1 MTAPLSAWK
10 DRLAEARHRLAS
22 GRASPAEFA
31 RLVDELV
38 GDLARAAGW
47 DGPGRAVVAL
57 GGYGR
62 REMAPRSDVDLLFLA
77 GRSGTAPEVEPVLYP
92 LWDLG
97 LDVGHAL
104 RTPADCR
111 DVARQDLTAATA
123 LLDARLLLGDPD
135 LFERTLRRAGA
146 KPRPSRRTRAWAR
159 AVIEDVEAR
168 RKRFGEIS
176 HLLEPHVKEGWGGLR
191 DLQAARWVLAC
202 LGLDPHREIARLP
215 RGPQALEGARLLD
228 RVRAAIHGVA
238 GRKTDHL
245 TFEHH
250 EAVARIV
257 VPGERPEE
265 LFARLHRAARDIAAL
280 WQAVADGF
288 PHPPRVA
295 TATEGFDDPARAAS
309 ALQGPQGPDGKPRP
323 SVMARLAASPAPVRR
338 AALREA
344 LGRLFRRRAASHP
357 LLDALLDH
365 GLLGDVDPLLGEAA
379 HAVPYDARHAFT
391 VGAHGVECLAAFE
404 RLWLGALEDREPW
417 LTRVA
422 GGLPAPWV
430 LRVAA
435 LTHDLGK
442 CVSAGDHA
450 RSGASHAER
459 IARALGLSDEEA
471 REAARLVE
479 HHHAVPLLAFRRD
492 PDDPRTAREAW
503 KIAGTPERL
512 DALVVLAYADL
523 ASTHPGPHHPT
534 WTAWT
539 RNLLLALHSRARTAR
554 ADPAVPA
561 DALREQLARACGGAA
576 ERALVDEVPTAELLQ
591 VPPDLLGRLV
601 RMTARLGDAPCRW
614 ETVATPF
621 GPVEVL
627 GVISAPPPWALSATS
642 AALTRLGFDIR
653 MFQVHAWPRGLLHLW
668 FRCHPPDH
676 PPGRDRLRQAL
687 DEALTAGRPRPR
699 RPGLVDRRMAAMPVP
714 TRVDL
719 THGSPVHSVI
729 EVTCRDRPGLL
740 AALTAA
746 LDELG
751 LTVVHAMV
759 TTQGP
764 QARDVFHV
772 RDLLGGRIEGED
784 KKKRILARLRAAVET
799 EP

>member
-1 MTAPLSAWK
+1 VTAPLSEWK
-10 DRLAEARHRLAS
+10 DRLTEARHRLAS
-22 GRASPAEFA
+22 GGASPGEFT

-38 GDLARAAGW
+38 VDLARASGW
-47 DGPGRAVVAL
+47 AGPGRAVVAL

-77 GRSGTAPEVEPVLYP
+77 ARTGSAPEVEPVLYP

-97 LDVGHAL
+97 LEVGHAL
-104 RTPADCR
+104 RTPSHCR
-111 DVARQDLTAATA
+111 EVARQDLTAATA

-135 LFERTLRRAGA
+135 LFERALRRAGVQ
-146 KPRPSRRTRAWAR
+146 PRPSRRTRAWAR
-159 AVIEDVEAR
+159 AILENVETR
-168 RKRFGEIS
+168 RERFGEVS

-202 LGLDPHREIARLP
+202 LGLDPHQEIARLP
-215 RGPQALEGARLLD
+215 RGPQALEGARLLE
-228 RVRAAIHGVA
+228 RVRAALHGAA

-288 PHPPRVA
+288 PHPPRIV
-295 TATEGFDDPARAAS
+295 TAAEGFDTPDRAVS
-309 ALQGPQGPDGKPRP
+309 ALLGPCCSDGTPRP
-323 SVMARLAASPAPVRR
+323 AVMARLAGSPSPLRR
-338 AALREA
+338 AALQEA
-344 LGRLFRRRAASHP
+344 LARRIRRRAATYP
-357 LLDALLDH
+357 LLGALLDH
-365 GLLGDVDPLLGEAA
+365 GLLGDIDPLLGEAA

-404 RLWLGALEDREPW
+404 RLWLGALEDQEPW

-422 GGLPAPWV
+422 GGLPTPWV

-442 CVSAGDHA
+442 CISAGDHG
-450 RSGASHAER
+450 RSGAPHAER
-459 IARALGLSDEEA
+459 IGRALGLSAEEA

-479 HHHAVPLLAFRRD
+479 HHHAVPLLAFRGD

-503 KIAGTPERL
+503 DIAGTPERL

-534 WTAWT
+534 WTAWP
-539 RNLLLALHSRARTAR
+539 RNLLLALHSRARAARTA
-554 ADPAVPA
+554 PSVPPE
-561 DALREQLARACGGAA
+561 ALRERASRACGGAA
-576 ERALVDEVPTAELLQ
+576 ERSLMAEVPTAELLQ
-591 VPPDLLGRLV
+591 VPPDLLATLV
-601 RMTARLGDAPCRW
+601 RTTARLGEAPCRW

-621 GPVEVL
+621 GPVEIL
-627 GVISAPPPWALSATS
+627 GVISTPPPWALSAAS

-676 PPGRDRLRQAL
+676 PPGRERLRQIL
-687 DEALTAGRPRPR
+687 GEALAAGRPRPR
-699 RPGLVDRRMAAMPVP
+699 QPGLVDRRVAAMPVP
-714 TRVDL
+714 TRVAL
-719 THGSPVHSVI
+719 TPGSPVHSII

-751 LTVVHAMV
+751 LTVIHAMV

-784 KKKRILARLRAAVET
+784 KRKRILARLRAAVET